1 MYAAP
6 PIILAEPFAR
16 IPDSL
21 WKSGSRMGILEGPC
35 FDANGNLFVV
45 NVPYGQVFRI
55 SPTGDVE
62 LVAEYDGE
70 PNGLKIDGTGRVF
83 IADHSRGLLELDVSS
98 GKVTTVLG
106 TAQHEPFKGL
116 NDLAFNTQGDLYFTD
131 QGESDLRRP
140 DGRVWVRS
148 AQGAVRLVLDGIP
161 SPNGLAITPDDRF
174 LYLAVTRANAIWR
187 VPLRRNGT
195 LGRVGNWIQMSGGTG
210 PDGVALDEL
219 GGIAVAHVGMGSVWL
234 FDNTGR
240 PSAEI
245 RAPQGRMTTNVAYGG
260 PDRRLLFI
268 TEAETRT
275 VLVARVPTP
284 GQSVR
289 PAI

>member
-6 PIILAEPFAR
+6 PIIPAEPFAR
-16 IPDSL
+16 IPDAL

-55 SPTGDVE
+55 TPTGDVE

-70 PNGLKIDGTGRVF
+70 PNGLKIDGAGRVF

-98 GKVTTVLG
+98 GKVATLLG
-106 TAQHEPFKGL
+106 KAQHGPFKGL
-116 NDLAFNTQGDLYFTD
+116 NDLTFNTQGDLYFTD

-219 GGIAVAHVGMGSVWL
+219 GGIAVDHVGMDSVWL
-234 FDNTGR
+234 LDHER
-240 PSAEI
+240 
-245 RAPQGRMTTNVAYGG
+245 
-260 PDRRLLFI
+260 
-268 TEAETRT
+268 TRD
-275 VLVARVPTP
+275 V
-284 GQSVR
+284 
-289 PAI
+289 